1 MRISDWSSDVCS
13 SDLTAKALAGRLDR
27 REEAFLQHDVEH
39 RLSRGAGERVAAIGR
54 TMGADHH
61 AARRLFGRE
70 ARAHREAAADTLGAR
85 HDVGGHAE
93 MFIGVKMA
101 GARDA
106 ALDLV
111 EYEHQV
117 TIVATVAKR
126 LEEGLRR
133 GADKNGRAACRERVG

>member
-1 MRISDWSSDVCS
+1 
-13 SDLTAKALAGRLDR
+13 
-27 REEAFLQHDVEH
+27 
-39 RLSRGAGERVAAIGR
+39 
-54 TMGADHH
+54 MGADHH

-117 TIVATVAKR
+117 ALVANVAQR

-133 GADKNGRAACRERVG
+133 GADTALPLNRLAEETRPILTDAVERAVHVF